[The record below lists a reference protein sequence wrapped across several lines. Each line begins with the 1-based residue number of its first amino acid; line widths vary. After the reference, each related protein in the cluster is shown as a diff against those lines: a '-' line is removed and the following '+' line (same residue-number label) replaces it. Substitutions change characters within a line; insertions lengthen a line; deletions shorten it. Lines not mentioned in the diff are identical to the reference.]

1 MAAFRSLYPPHY
13 FENFCFPMVEDLV
26 NQPPFTCFTQ
36 WLRSRGLRWDG
47 PLVPMLASPQQRLLA
62 RTAGRGAVWEGGL
75 PPTAPIWALLQA
87 ALRAQPGSSR
97 RAIADGAATLIDLD
111 LQFAADSM
119 AGNYGSLR
127 DLRQGAVRAL
137 CGLTLRWARV
147 STRLRH
153 LQPDA
158 IRAATQQRDLG
169 LLGLLVVLLSWG
181 DVAMPLGFVQGLSA
195 VGLAPPYG
203 IFPQQPAL
211 PITLEDVF
219 FDCEARNSEIRA
231 SLKPGLRDDF
241 LLSQSVADAE
251 AGFCT
256 PPLTWSQLL
265 RATQGK
271 PIRLIPRCVIQ
282 QSSGKQR
289 IIDNAHTGGQS
300 AFSSESN
307 RLVLCSALRPAQ
319 HASLAVSALGFDR
332 AKEVF
337 QRDSLEGGGEDWP
350 NAYRSCPMS
359 ADESRACVVCWHHRE
374 WGVPAY
380 QLYTGL
386 LFGLPLAVTSFNR
399 YSRFS
404 EALGRRLL
412 FLLVSLYFDDARLTD
427 WSSSK
432 GSGQQA
438 FRGLN
443 EIMGSPFAEDKR
455 QDMAPTGTFLGLDFD
470 LSEISGDGT
479 VAFWVRSRLQ
489 EKVED
494 MLATAERTGVLPPG
508 VASKL
513 YGFVRPS
520 GDRWAA
526 GAEGAANRE
535 GGGAHWCPSTV
546 DGSHPSCAGNAPQT
560 PCRSISFRALPFR
573 GGK

>member
-1 MAAFRSLYPPHY
+1 M
-13 FENFCFPMVEDLV
+13 
-26 NQPPFTCFTQ
+26 
-36 WLRSRGLRWDG
+36 
-47 PLVPMLASPQQRLLA
+47 
-62 RTAGRGAVWEGGL
+62 
-75 PPTAPIWALLQA
+75 
-87 ALRAQPGSSR
+87 
-97 RAIADGAATLIDLD
+97 DLD

-119 AGNYGSLR
+119 ADHYGSLR
-127 DLRQGAVRAL
+127 ELRQGAVRAEL
-137 CGLTLRWARV
+137 MSRWARV
-147 STRLRH
+147 TTRLRH

-181 DVAMPLGFVQGLSA
+181 DVTMPLGFVQGLP
-195 VGLAPPYG
+195 VG
-203 IFPQQPAL
+203 F
-211 PITLEDVF
+211 ITLEDVF
-219 FDCEARNSEIRA
+219 FA
-231 SLKPGLRDDF
+231 SLGPGLHGDF

-289 IIDNAHTGGQS
+289 IIDSAHTGGQS

-307 RLVLCSALRPAQ
+307 KLVLCSALRPAQ
-319 HASLAVSALGFDR
+319 HAALAISAFGFDR
-332 AKEVF
+332 AREVLWH
-337 QRDSLEGGGEDWP
+337 DGLEGGGEDWP

-374 WGVPAY
+374 WGAPAY

-386 LFGLPLAVTSFNR
+386 LFGLPLAVTSFNK

-404 EALGRRLL
+404 EALGRRLFSSL
-412 FLLVSLYFDDARLTD
+412 FPFILMTHLTD

-432 GSGQQA
+432 GAGQQA
-438 FRGLN
+438 FRDLN

-470 LSEISGDGT
+470 LSQISSDGT

-489 EKVED
+489 ERVED
-494 MLATAERTGVLPPG
+494 MLVTAERTGVLPPG

-513 YGFVRPS
+513 YGVLNFLEQGMYGRVGTGGLQALKARQTEKVVELTNALRQSMEVIRAVLALRPRRRVEVFPSEHCRFV
-520 GDRWAA
+520 AA
-526 GAEGAANRE
+526 SDAAEDVP
-535 GGGAHWCPSTV
+535 GGGCWRLFARLAFWIPL
-546 DGSHPSCAGNAPQT
+546 AGGV
-560 PCRSISFRALPFR
+560 C
-573 GGK
+573 G